1 VKPTVSIVIP
11 TLNRAELLHRALAS
25 VLAQTYKD
33 YEIIVVQNGPEECSK
48 EIVQGFIKSGV
59 PVRYVYTTKASSAN
73 ARNMGVLESKGKYIA
88 FLDDDD
94 EWFPEKLNEQVSFLD
109 QNKTVGLVACRCVR
123 VKELDGITDILPEPF
138 LDRISYA
145 SIIKSGSVIPSLSSI
160 LIRRECFDK
169 VGFFNPDFFISDDHE
184 FYLRVAA
191 RYEIFMLVN
200 PLFRYYWH
208 ANNISKK
215 SLRMYQEK
223 IKILKSVRA
232 ENNLGV
238 SQADIHRSFLNYGDK
253 FYALATDCK
262 DKKEYKEAVKLYL
275 AALSC
280 NPSVGLQISWSRFK
294 NPLYRFLKPYGAIVA
309 CALKALR
316 PIHD

>member
-1 VKPTVSIVIP
+1 MNPIVSVVIP
-11 TLNRAELLHRALAS
+11 TFNRTELLRRALTS

-48 EIVQGFIKSGV
+48 DLIQEFLKFGA
-59 PVRYVYTTKASSAN
+59 PVRYFYSPKLGGPS
-73 ARNMGVLESKGKYIA
+73 ARNMGVRESKGKYIA

-94 EWFPEKLNEQVSFLD
+94 EWFLEKLSEQVSFLD
-109 QNKTVGLVACRCVR
+109 QDGSIGLLSCHCMR
-123 VKELDGITDILPEPF
+123 VKEPEGVTDILPTHS
-138 LDRISYA
+138 LDRINYA
-145 SIIKSGSVIPSLSSI
+145 SIIKNGTIIPSLSSV

-169 VGFFNPDFFISDDHE
+169 VGFFNPSFIISDDHE

-191 RYEIFMLVN
+191 QYGIFMLAK

-223 IKILKSVRA
+223 VKILKSVRP

-238 SQADIHRSFLNYGDK
+238 SKADIHRSFLNYGNK
-253 FYALATDCK
+253 FYALATDY
-262 DKKEYKEAVKLYL
+262 KENKQYAEAVKLYL
-275 AALSC
+275 AALHC
-280 NPSVGLQISWSRFK
+280 NPSVGLQISWSRFN
-294 NPLYRFLKPYGAIVA
+294 NPLYRFLRPYLAIVS
-309 CALKALR
+309 CALKALGVNT
-316 PIHD
+316 